1 MLGNVITALA
11 EKSNN
16 PKKNVLVPYR
26 ESKLTC
32 ILQACVCVGARA
44 CVCLRACVSARVRAS
59 VCLSVCL
66 KVCAFSLLSGFPLSF
81 SLVCWSLRR

>member
-32 ILQACVCVGARA
+32 ILQAHTPHTLSLSRARDTLI
-44 CVCLRACVSARVRAS
+44 C
-59 VCLSVCL
+59 
-66 KVCAFSLLSGFPLSF
+66 
-81 SLVCWSLRR
+81 